1 MKSLQLNSRIF
12 GCSLKGVILYIFIS
26 ILVCSCLRVDRIE
39 ELNSEPVLS
48 INGQENIVADSVK
61 VIGETA
67 KYIFELTATD
77 HDDNLKSISYEII
90 SGDGSL
96 LQNGAVI
103 KEIQTG
109 QSESILLSYAPSRSG
124 THILNF
130 NIVDAFDQ
138 EASITLDLY
147 AFENIV
153 PVSQFDLIKP
163 EVQHDPLEYLI
174 DASSSYDPD
183 EKFGGGII
191 AYEYTFLGKTVELS
205 SSTIGVIFPENG
217 TYDIGVRIKD
227 NDGDWSEMLVKA
239 VIINE

>member
-12 GCSLKGVILYIFIS
+12 ECSLKGIILYIFIS

-61 VIGETA
+61 VKGETA
-67 KYIFELTATD
+67 KCIFELTATD
-77 HDDNLKSISYEII
+77 PDDNLKSISYEII
-90 SGDGSL
+90 SGDGNL
-96 LQNGAVI
+96 FQNGIDADEI
-103 KEIQTG
+103 KLG
-109 QSESILLSYAPSRSG
+109 KSETISLGFAPSRTG

-130 NIVDAFDQ
+130 TINDVFDQ

-147 AFENIV
+147 AFENIT
-153 PVSQFDLIKP
+153 PVSRFELVKP

-183 EKFGGGII
+183 EKFGGGITS
-191 AYEYTFLGKTVELS
+191 YEYAFLGKRVELS
-205 SSTIGVIFPENG
+205 LSVIGIIFPEPG
-217 TYDIGVRIKD
+217 TYDISVRVKD
-227 NDGDWSEMLVKA
+227 SDGEWSDKTIRA
-239 VIINE
+239 FVIN